1 MLRHPFFMGAFRLQ
15 KDLRQ
20 QNNQTIR
27 AQLRSSAGR
36 PRAKGSEYGE
46 FAIRFMQIEEC
57 FTATQRRPNRR
68 SLIHGKQKGGSI
80 KVAVTARDATPY
92 PALRGVEARR
102 KLHVSQTAE
111 LLNCGGWPARWRLEA
126 AVQITFGSISSATP
140 KRSRT
145 SAWIRRASCSSCSPV
160 P

>member
-1 MLRHPFFMGAFRLQ
+1 MAQKGMLRHPFFMGAFRLQ

-46 FAIRFMQIEEC
+46 FAIRFMQTEGC

-68 SLIHGKQKGGSI
+68 SLIHGKQK
-80 KVAVTARDATPY
+80 VD
-92 PALRGVEARR
+92 
-102 KLHVSQTAE
+102 
-111 LLNCGGWPARWRLEA
+111 
-126 AVQITFGSISSATP
+126 
-140 KRSRT
+140 
-145 SAWIRRASCSSCSPV
+145 
-160 P
+160 